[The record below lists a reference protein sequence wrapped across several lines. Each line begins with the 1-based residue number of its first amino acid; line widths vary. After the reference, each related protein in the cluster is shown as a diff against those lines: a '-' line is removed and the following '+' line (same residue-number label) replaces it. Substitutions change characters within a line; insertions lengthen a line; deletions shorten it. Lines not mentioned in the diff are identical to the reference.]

1 MSASAD
7 STNAMTAV
15 TANLTCY
22 DIATSA
28 RGQKTAAVIRDGQP
42 AFWTL
47 PSVATPLFAPSA
59 YKGVSGDSSGKLS
72 LCLNAGPDVMKEAEE
87 IDDWAISYC
96 TLHSD
101 RLFGKVLTRD
111 QVLDRYNSVVK
122 RSDKYP
128 PFLKLKIS
136 DRGEP
141 NYWDA
146 NRQSRP
152 APENWQACQILCRAR
167 ILGFWFMGTSFGL
180 SVQLTDAQIL
190 SESSVSCPF

>member
-22 DIATSA
+22 DVAINA
-28 RGQKTAAVIRDGQP
+28 RGQKTAALIRDGQP
-42 AFWTL
+42 VFWTL
-47 PSVATPLFAPSA
+47 PSAATPLFTPSS
-59 YKGVSGDSSGKLS
+59 YKGVAGDSSLKLS
-72 LCLNAGPDVMKEAEE
+72 LCLNADPDVMKEAEE
-87 IDDWAISYC
+87 IDDWAVSYC
-96 TLHSD
+96 TAHAEK
-101 RLFGKVLTRD
+101 LFGKVLTRD

-122 RSDKYP
+122 RNEKYP

-136 DRGEP
+136 DRNEP

-146 NRQSRP
+146 NRQGRS
-152 APENWQACQILCRAR
+152 APENWQACQILCRCK
-167 ILGFWFMGTSFGL
+167 IYGFWFMSTSFGL

-190 SESSVSCPF
+190 EESSVSCPF

>member
-1 MSASAD
+1 MASAD

-22 DIATSA
+22 DVATSA

-87 IDDWAISYC
+87 IDDWAVNYC

-122 RSDKYP
+122 RSEKYP

-136 DRGEP
+136 DRG
-141 NYWDA
+141 
-146 NRQSRP
+146 R
-152 APENWQACQILCRAR
+152 
-167 ILGFWFMGTSFGL
+167 
-180 SVQLTDAQIL
+180 VQLLGRKQTESPGPGELAGVSDFVQGPDIGIL
-190 SESSVSCPF
+190 VHGDLLRPLGAVD